1 MKLNKIAA
9 VALLGL
15 AFSMPLMAGSELSQA
30 LIKEAKKSI
39 KGITAEELQAKIDKE
54 DDLYMLDIRE
64 PYMIAEGSIEGMENV
79 AIPRGLLEFEVTNQ
93 IEDKN
98 ALVIVYC
105 RSGKGAVLASKM
117 LKEDMHYTNVY
128 YLKGGLDSWLE
139 AGGSIFSHLGELKLA
154 E

>member
-15 AFSMPLMAGSELSQA
+15 AFSMPLMAGGELSKQ
-30 LIKEAKKSI
+30 LIAEAKKAA
-39 KGITAEELQAKIDKE
+39 KGMTAEELQVKIENE
-54 DDLYMLDIRE
+54 DDLFMLDIRE
-64 PYMIAEGSIEGMENV
+64 PYMRPEGSIEGMENV
-79 AIPRGLLEFEVTNQ
+79 EVPRGLLEFEITEK

-105 RSGKGAVLASKM
+105 RSGKGAALSAKM

-139 AGGSIFSHLGELKLA
+139 AGGSVFNHLGELKLA
-154 E
+154 K

>member
-1 MKLNKIAA
+1 MKLNKTVAT
-9 VALLGL
+9 ALLGL
-15 AFSMPLMAGSELSQA
+15 VMAMPLMAGSELSQG
-30 LIKEAKKSI
+30 LIKEAKKTV
-39 KGITAEELQAKIDKE
+39 KGITAEELQAKIEKE
-54 DDLYMLDIRE
+54 DDLFMLDIRE
-64 PYMIAEGSIEGMENV
+64 PYMIAEGSIEGMENI

-105 RSGKGAVLASKM
+105 RSGKGAVLATKM
-117 LKEDMHYTNVY
+117 LKEDMHYTNIY
-128 YLKGGLDSWLE
+128 YLVGGLDAWLE